1 MGFLLK
7 KRSMALTASKK
18 RKLVLIRLVFR
29 VFGFVPLCDKCATMQ
44 GALSEIE
51 TFKCAYDARHSL
63 VI

>member
-1 MGFLLK
+1 
-7 KRSMALTASKK
+7 MALTASKK